1 MKPYNKNTNK
11 KIELTTVQ
19 KNAIKQIQ
27 DLLEANKIQL
37 DIVPTKN
44 HRVDEIVAVF
54 KNGDVASIQSVEY
67 IVHENE
73 FKLKH

>member
-1 MKPYNKNTNK
+1 MKPYNKKTNEN
-11 KIELTTVQ
+11 IELTEVQ
-19 KNAIKQIQ
+19 KNVIKQIQ

-54 KNGDVASIQSVEY
+54 KNGDVASVQSVEY

-73 FKLKH
+73 FKLKY